1 MKNRFQAKTF
11 LVAGLLA
18 ISALQSL
25 APHHSLTAS
34 AGAASPLYAGE
45 EWKKEF
51 EEVSSMTQD
60 VMTLTPDGLLALVA
74 RCEALKPVIE
84 KLEEHSRKV
93 YLKRLEMARKMFLF
107 ALEYKNSQPR

>member
-1 MKNRFQAKTF
+1 MKNRFERSI

-18 ISALQSL
+18 ILALQPL
-25 APHHSLTAS
+25 APHHPLS
-34 AGAASPLYAGE
+34 AFAYAASSPYDGE

-60 VMTLTPDGLLALVA
+60 VMAQTLDGLQALIA
-74 RCEALKPVIE
+74 RCDALKPVIE
-84 KLEEHSRKV
+84 KLEEYSRKI

-107 ALEYKNSQPR
+107 ALESKKNEPL